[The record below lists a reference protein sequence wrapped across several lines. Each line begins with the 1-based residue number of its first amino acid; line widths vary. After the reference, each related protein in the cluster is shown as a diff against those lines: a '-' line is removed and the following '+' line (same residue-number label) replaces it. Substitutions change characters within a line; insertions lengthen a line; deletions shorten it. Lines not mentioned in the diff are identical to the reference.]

1 MYENVY
7 VLRVSGC
14 EKRERKRVLVGE
26 RVRRVHEREG
36 ESMRGSDEGGG
47 VRVNTSMCVCEKEFA
62 R

>member
-36 ESMRGSDEGGG
+36 ESMRGSDEVGG
-47 VRVNTSMCVCEKEFA
+47 VRVNTSMCV
-62 R
+62 